1 LIEAEIEVGKRGIS
15 MGVKSLERLG
25 WFGKLILDYRE
36 IVSQQKFILSI
47 EDNLRDGNKLHIPV
61 KMAGTITLRCSSG
74 NLEEKT

>member
-1 LIEAEIEVGKRGIS
+1 MIEAEIEVGKRGIS

-74 NLEEKT
+74 NLEEK

>member
-1 LIEAEIEVGKRGIS
+1 MIEAEIEVGKRGIS

-36 IVSQQKFILSI
+36 IVSQQRFILSI
-47 EDNLRDGNKLHIPV
+47 EDNLREGNKLHIPV

-74 NLEEKT
+74 NLEEK